1 MTLSTL
7 RVIAVA
13 IVLLPAA
20 GFAQTPAAAPP
31 AATPA
36 LSRTDAMRVDQ
47 RIKLLHDQ
55 LGVTSAEQAQWD
67 QYAQVMREN
76 AAVIT
81 HAGAD
86 RAAKL
91 DGMTAVATMQSYADL
106 AKLHGENMEKLAA
119 AFTTLYGS
127 LSPAQ
132 KQKADTLFRVRAES
146 RAAARARPS

>member
-1 MTLSTL
+1 MTISL
-7 RVIAVA
+7 RRALAVA

-20 GFAQTPAAAPP
+20 AFAQTPASAPPSAAPS
-31 AATPA
+31 
-36 LSRTDAMRVDQ
+36 LSRTDAMRVDA
-47 RIKLLHDQ
+47 RIKQLHDQ
-55 LGVTSAEQAQWD
+55 LAITSAQQGPWD

-76 AAVIT
+76 AAAIS

-91 DGMTAVATMQSYADL
+91 DSMDAVATMQSYADL

-127 LSPAQ
+127 LTPAQ
-132 KQKADTLFRVRAES
+132 KQKADGLFRVRAES
-146 RAAARARPS
+146 NAARAKAR